1 MSAFANFTFYLKKI
15 VMQFENLE
23 THWVV
28 TKTRL
33 EIIGAF
39 NLKARDYL
47 NIFVGEKFLV

>member
-1 MSAFANFTFYLKKI
+1 MSAFPNFIFYLKKI

-33 EIIGAF
+33 EIIGA
-39 NLKARDYL
+39 LTSKQ
-47 NIFVGEKFLV
+47 ETT

>member
-23 THWVV
+23 THWDV

-33 EIIGAF
+33 EIIGA
-39 NLKARDYL
+39 LTSKQ
-47 NIFVGEKFLV
+47 ETT